1 MSYVWHQ
8 NSSNISWSYREG
20 NPIAYDCS
28 IEKNDLE
35 GIGKLS
41 GDIVYQR
48 YNILSIKEGTHWCVF
63 FIYGIKENTIE
74 DNNKSS

>member
-1 MSYVWHQ
+1 MYIWHQ
-8 NSSNISWSYREG
+8 NSSNISWNDRKG

-28 IEKNDLE
+28 IEEKDPE

-48 YNILSIKEGTHWCVF
+48 YNILSVKQGTQLCF
-63 FIYGIKENTIE
+63 FHIWYIREYN
-74 DNNKSS
+74 